1 MRLTP
6 RQSIIIFGWWSP
18 QPTLTWSHIMSRKIS
33 LDILIKAGL
42 SAPDLVL
49 VQPDPSKWI
58 KYAGASIKHLR
69 FMIPWPANPF
79 IHFKADLA
87 DVLSLQLHATE
98 LVRMNV
104 SYSQLVHY
112 GLTDRTEAMF
122 RFDEDE
128 WAFLGKSAIKS
139 AHNRMGS

>member
-1 MRLTP
+1 MKLTP
-6 RQSIIIFGWWSP
+6 RQSVLIFGWWSP
-18 QPTLTWSHIMSRKIS
+18 QPTLTWSHIISQKIT
-33 LDILIKAGL
+33 LDLLISAGVK
-42 SAPDLVL
+42 APDLVL

-58 KYAGASIKHLR
+58 KHTGASIKHMR
-69 FMIPWPANPF
+69 YMIPWPANPF

-87 DVLSLQLHATE
+87 DVLSLQLSPTE

-104 SYSQLVHY
+104 SYAQLVQH

-128 WAFLGKSAIKS
+128 WTFLGRIHPKQ
-139 AHNRMGS
+139 N